1 MIPPTRA
8 AIEELALRRAALVD
22 DLPRGP
28 AGLEWCAQHTR
39 ICDAVVRVVY
49 EGVNEAVPGVSKIS
63 VIATGGYGRSELA
76 PYSDIDL
83 TVVPGDETEAGID
96 PFVRTLFTDLHEAFG
111 SMLKLEVGYAFR
123 LVNDAPGLDAQSRTG
138 LLDARRVAGV
148 AEPMDRLLEA
158 LWESMPA
165 GQFLLAKIREREA
178 AFARYHDTPLVVEPH
193 LKEGAGGMRCF
204 QCSNWIRA
212 AIGERP
218 ALPTRAY
225 EHVVRFRNL
234 LHAVTGKK
242 QDLLTRARQ
251 AEIADL
257 LGQDV
262 YAMMSALVDSAASL
276 HLEYRRAV
284 GSLAHSRFWVSPGVL
299 AVRGEARVSG
309 DATMSEAAAGVAI
322 ATQLGLEV
330 SDLPTLA
337 KDEVNGAEA
346 RYAVCSGEATLRNL
360 ERCGLLMRLL
370 PELARCRVVMP
381 RDSSHA
387 YTVFEHT
394 IRVLRALASLR
405 PGTFLGD
412 LMDSLHDTQPL
423 LLAALLHDVGKIDE
437 SRPHAETSEEIA
449 RAVCARWEVAD
460 DDSETVAWLV
470 GQHLLMSLFLR
481 MRDVQNPQTAHEFA
495 AHVTDRERLDMLT
508 LLTWADTS
516 SVAEGVWTPAQEHLM
531 EELHARTAQILDGD
545 VPSAPDPAVYRR
557 RLLRELRHE
566 DVPESEVK
574 EFLESLPAHY
584 LISTP
589 PEVVRLHIGFERKAR
604 AGEPIVSFD
613 HEPDLG
619 TTELTVCAT
628 DAPGLLS
635 KVLGVLY
642 AFDVSLHGIRAS
654 TTRTE
659 QPVAVDQF
667 ATSFGERPIP
677 PGTCRE
683 LAAALKRVIEGDE
696 DVSELLRKR
705 GKDPERLQ
713 RSFTFSYLPGNP
725 GILEVRA
732 PRGKGMAYRFC
743 NLITRAGWNIV
754 SARVGQWA
762 GRGAAA
768 FYILGPEDRE
778 LSRDEVEAVV
788 GRQV

>member
-1 MIPPTRA
+1 MNPSTRST
-8 AIEELALRRAALVD
+8 IEELAQRRASLVEE
-22 DLPRGP
+22 LPHNP
-28 AGLEWCAQHTR
+28 SGLEWCAQHTR
-39 ICDAVVRVVY
+39 ICDAVVRVVF
-49 EGVNEAVPGVSKIS
+49 EGVCEAVQGVSKIA
-63 VIATGGYGRSELA
+63 VVATGGYGRSELA

-83 TVVPGDETEAGID
+83 TVVPGDESDKGID
-96 PFVRTLFTDLHEAFG
+96 TFVRSLFTDLHEAFG

-123 LVNDAPGLDAQSRTG
+123 LVNDAAGLDAQSRTG
-138 LLDARRVAGV
+138 LLDARRIAG
-148 AEPMDRLLEA
+148 ASEPIDRLLEV

-165 GQFLLAKIREREA
+165 GQFLLAKIRERNA
-178 AFARYHDTPLVVEPH
+178 AFKRYHDTPLVVEPH
-193 LKEGAGGMRCF
+193 LKEGAGGLRCF
-204 QCSNWIRA
+204 QCANWIRA

-234 LHAVTGKK
+234 LHAEAGKK
-242 QDLLTRARQ
+242 QDLLTRQRQ
-251 AEIADL
+251 AEIADT
-257 LGQDV
+257 LGQDL
-262 YAMMSALVDSAASL
+262 YAMMSALVDSASSL
-276 HLEYRRAV
+276 HLEYQRAV
-284 GSLAHSRFWVSPGVL
+284 DSLAHSRFWVSPGVL

-360 ERCGLLMRLL
+360 ERCGILMRLL

-381 RDSSHA
+381 RDASHA
-387 YTVFEHT
+387 FTVYEHT
-394 IRVLRALASLR
+394 IRVVRALASLA
-405 PGTFLGD
+405 PGSFLGD
-412 LMDSLHDTQPL
+412 LMDGLHDPQPL

-437 SRPHAETSEEIA
+437 SRPHAETGEAIA
-449 RAVCARWEVAD
+449 REVCARWEVAD
-460 DDSETVAWLV
+460 DDTETVAWLV

-481 MRDVQNPQTAHEFA
+481 MRDIQNPQTALEFA
-495 AHVTDRERLDMLT
+495 AHVKDRERLDMLT
-508 LLTWADTS
+508 LLTWADTR
-516 SVAEGVWTPAQEHLM
+516 SVGEGVWTPAQEHML
-531 EELHARTAQILDGD
+531 EELHARVVQVLDGD
-545 VPSAPDPAVYRR
+545 APSAPDPAMYRR

-566 DVPESEVK
+566 DIPESEVK
-574 EFLESLPAHY
+574 EFVESLPAHY

-589 PEVVRLHIGFERKAR
+589 PEVVRLHIGFERRAR
-604 AGEPIVSFD
+604 AGESIVSFH
-613 HEPDLG
+613 HEPELG
-619 TTELTVCAT
+619 STELTVCAP
-628 DAPGLLS
+628 DAAGLLS

-654 TTRTE
+654 TTRTDK
-659 QPVAVDQF
+659 PVAVDQF

-683 LAAALKRVIEGDE
+683 LAVSLKRVIEGEE
-696 DVSELLRKR
+696 DVSELLRRR

-713 RSFTFSYLPGNP
+713 RSFTFTYLPGTP
-725 GILEVRA
+725 GIMEVRA

-743 NLITRAGWNIV
+743 NLITKAGWNIV

-778 LSRDEVEAVV
+778 LSREEVEAVV